1 MPNNKNRTKSSNEP
15 EHIVHFDAELDRLE
29 ETVDSMM
36 ERILNDSGK
45 TRLPV
50 LMRKWEEIHST
61 VASKIMCKYVQKRY
75 NDRIWKW
82 KKNLSKKQ
90 LKRPENKRI
99 LFLYQNAKCV
109 HREESCFDAD
119 HAKSR
124 SIFDIQLPPRSKPVM
139 NFVEKKKLDDVELNG
154 EKESELQ
161 QRNENLNENNHQN
174 TKIKSCREFEHEEE
188 GDIDDAEAEDQ
199 QHNHGVEEEGPP
211 RKKVRYSDAEVPASN
226 VANTEE
232 NDKESSDWDNDEDEE
247 QFRTRKVKND
257 FVLTEEE
264 LKEEKTWYHSDRWI
278 LKFHCSFNGDNE
290 SHGVRRWQCLSS
302 LGDLQPDQR
311 GKVVLNETNEKDK
324 HLLRI
329 LGIPKKSAEEFLT
342 AIFDCTSC
350 Y

>member
-124 SIFDIQLPPRSKPVM
+124 SIFDIQLPPRSKPVTK
-139 NFVEKKKLDDVELNG
+139 FVEKKKLDDVELNA
-154 EKESELQ
+154 LQ
-161 QRNENLNENNHQN
+161 QRNENLNENNDQD
-174 TKIKSCREFEHEEE
+174 TKTKSTREFEHEEE
-188 GDIDDAEAEDQ
+188 GEIDDAEAEDQ
-199 QHNHGVEEEGPP
+199 QDNLAVEEDGLP
-211 RKKVRYSDAEVPASN
+211 RKKVRYSDAEISTSDVE
-226 VANTEE
+226 NTEE
-232 NDKESSDWDNDEDEE
+232 NDEESSDWDDEGEE
-247 QFRTRKVKND
+247 QFRTRKVKSD

-264 LKEEKTWYHSDRWI
+264 LKEEERWYDSDRWI
-278 LKFHCSFNGDNE
+278 LKFHCSFNGNNE
-290 SHGVRRWQCLSS
+290 SDGVRRWQCLSS
-302 LGDLQPDQR
+302 RAELQPDQL
-311 GKVVLNETNEKDK
+311 GKVMLNETNEKDK